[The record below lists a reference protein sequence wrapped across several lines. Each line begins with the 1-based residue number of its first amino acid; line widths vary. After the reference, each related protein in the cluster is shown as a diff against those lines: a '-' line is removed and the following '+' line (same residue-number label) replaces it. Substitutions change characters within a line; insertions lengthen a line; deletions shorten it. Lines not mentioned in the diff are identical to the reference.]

1 MKMHVS
7 SISIFC
13 AGILNKPQATGSNK
27 LSSWNTK
34 VLHTRGEGA
43 VLVSKKIFVLLCK
56 VAATESSFIKP
67 TRLSSKKMIPNLF

>member
-1 MKMHVS
+1 MKIHVS

-13 AGILNKPQATGSNK
+13 VGILNKPQAFRK
-27 LSSWNTK
+27 QQIVHLECK

-67 TRLSSKKMIPNLF
+67 TRLSSQKMIPNLF

>member
-1 MKMHVS
+1 M
-7 SISIFC
+7 FC
-13 AGILNKPQATGSNK
+13 VGILNKPQASGTNK

-43 VLVSKKIFVLLCK
+43 VLVSKEIFVLVCK

-67 TRLSSKKMIPNLF
+67 TRLSSQKNDPQTFPAKSHW